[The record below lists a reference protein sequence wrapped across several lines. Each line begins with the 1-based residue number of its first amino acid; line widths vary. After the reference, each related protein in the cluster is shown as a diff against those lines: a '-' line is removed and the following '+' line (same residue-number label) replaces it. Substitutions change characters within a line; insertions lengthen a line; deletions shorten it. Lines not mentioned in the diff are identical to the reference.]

1 MRDVPLRGPELERA
15 LDAAIVSRQTVSSPG
30 HGAVPLYAEL
40 VKHSRLPGTR
50 PNLELAEAFAASCAS
65 RGARSDALVTA
76 MVRLDADHAPGATE
90 LEFLPICGVYAA
102 GFRAASDRG
111 ATKMLM
117 LLHDA
122 AEDLRFRV
130 RDAVVV
136 ALAKVGAVRGDELVA
151 QVHDWMD
158 GFFHAAAVLRALAG
172 AAWLTRI
179 DDASGACELL
189 DAAFRTLDG
198 AARSASRYPG
208 FKALVEAFRAA
219 PAPLALRFGAPVL
232 AVLENFASCKDP
244 DLRALVRES
253 IKDPKLTARFPDDMA
268 RLRAAYG
275 ATDKPVRDPRSLP
288 RPTRKRGG
296 GRRR

>member
-15 LDAAIVSRQTVSSPG
+15 LDVALRSPRS
-30 HGAVPLYAEL
+30 AEALYTEL

-65 RGARSDALVTA
+65 RSAKDAKAVDALVGA
-76 MVRLDADHAPGATE
+76 MVTMDADRAPGATE
-90 LEFLPICGVYAA
+90 LEFLPMCGVYAA
-102 GFRAASDRG
+102 GFRVASDPR
-111 ATKMLM
+111 ATKMM
-117 LLHDA
+117 ALLHDA

-136 ALAKVGAVRGDELVA
+136 ALGKIGAVRGDELVHE
-151 QVHDWMD
+151 VNGWMD
-158 GFFHAAAVLRALAG
+158 GFFHAAAVLRALVGAG
-172 AAWLTRI
+172 WLTRI
-179 DDASGACELL
+179 DDAAGACALL
-189 DAAFRTLDG
+189 DAGFRTLDG
-198 AARSASRYPG
+198 APRSASRYPG

-253 IKDPKLTARFPDDMA
+253 VSDAKLTARFPDDMA
-268 RLRAAYG
+268 RLRAAFG
-275 ATDKPVRDPRSLP
+275 ATEKPVRDPRSLP